1 MQPAQHASRF
11 LHFAKDL
18 EEAVQKVV
26 PTDLGRYQKAAV
38 LAMDWDNDTMNVKVL
53 RDELLGVLR
62 RVYNFKTESFLLDS
76 NLSASTASQRLQD
89 KLYQFTAANRPSKP
103 DAKHLLIYYYSGH
116 SDTGPHG
123 DQLLLG

>member
-1 MQPAQHASRF
+1 MQPVQHASRF

-62 RVYNFKTESFLLDS
+62 RVYNFKTESFLLKS
-76 NLSASTASQRLQD
+76 SLSAGMTSQQLRD
-89 KLYQFTAANRPSKP
+89 KLNQFTAANRPSKP

-116 SDTGPHG
+116 SDTGPNG